1 LKRFH
6 EETAHMQRQKKVA
19 CGYGKKKKIELGR
32 FRKRKAM
39 DCGKTKCGLCH
50 NDKFGPKRT
59 PTRKEV
65 MHDLTA
71 E

>member
-1 LKRFH
+1 
-6 EETAHMQRQKKVA
+6 MQRQKKPVR
-19 CGYGKKKKIELGR
+19 GKKIELGR
-32 FRKRKAM
+32 FRKRKQWII
-39 DCGKTKCGLCH
+39 GKTKCGLCH

-65 MHDLTA
+65 IHDLTA